1 MQVRRVVTGHD
12 AGGQP
17 VFISDDNTPRAADFA
32 DIPGYGFAQLWSTEY
47 PSTTT
52 ATDDP
57 TAARGSLIPG
67 TGGTSMLMVSL
78 PPDSVMAQPR
88 NPERAFAQM
97 AEELPGLLECFDPE
111 RPGMH
116 KTPTVDYG
124 VLLEGELWL
133 ELEGGESRVLHPG
146 DVVIQNGTSHAWRNR
161 SDQPAKAVFFMQGA
175 IV

>member
-12 AGGQP
+12 AEGKP
-17 VFISDDNTPRAADFA
+17 VFLSDDNTPRAADFP

-47 PSTTT
+47 PNNPA

-57 TAARGSLIPG
+57 TLARGTLIPG
-67 TGGTSMLMVSL
+67 GGGSSLLMVSF
-78 PPDSVMAQPR
+78 PPDSVMAAPK

-111 RPGMH
+111 QPGMH

-124 VLLEGELWL
+124 VLLDGELWL
-133 ELEGGESRVLHPG
+133 ELEGGESRQILPG

-161 SDQPAKAVFFMQGA
+161 SDRVAKAAFFMIGA
-175 IV
+175 R